1 MYVHYIPLS
10 RHYKPRILLARA
22 DVLVDK
28 RRTEDDAQLEPEWRS
43 GREDPREPLLGRG
56 HALRSHWTSESEDS
70 DRRRK
75 EQKGAHDES
84 NASDARERA
93 HGSIGKY
100 VRQACAPWPA
110 PAQRV
115 GRARGARARDGART
129 RRESSRG
136 PALTAGRRLRRVV
149 GSVPGEWSDLP

>member
-1 MYVHYIPLS
+1 MAEW
-10 RHYKPRILLARA
+10 PRGST
-22 DVLVDK
+22 
-28 RRTEDDAQLEPEWRS
+28 RTL
-43 GREDPREPLLGRG
+43 
-56 HALRSHWTSESEDS
+56 SESEDS

-115 GRARGARARDGART
+115 GRARDGART

>member
-1 MYVHYIPLS
+1 MTPSSS
-10 RHYKPRILLARA
+10 RNGGVAERI
-22 DVLVDK
+22 
-28 RRTEDDAQLEPEWRS
+28 
-43 GREDPREPLLGRG
+43 
-56 HALRSHWTSESEDS
+56 HA
-70 DRRRK
+70 K

-136 PALTAGRRLRRVV
+136 PALTAAFRRVV
-149 GSVPGEWSDLP
+149 GSVPGEWSDL

>member
-1 MYVHYIPLS
+1 MAEW
-10 RHYKPRILLARA
+10 PRGST
-22 DVLVDK
+22 
-28 RRTEDDAQLEPEWRS
+28 RTL
-43 GREDPREPLLGRG
+43 
-56 HALRSHWTSESEDS
+56 SESEDS

-115 GRARGARARDGART
+115 GRARGARARDGAR
-129 RRESSRG
+129 RESSRG

>member
-1 MYVHYIPLS
+1 M
-10 RHYKPRILLARA
+10 
-22 DVLVDK
+22 
-28 RRTEDDAQLEPEWRS
+28 
-43 GREDPREPLLGRG
+43 
-56 HALRSHWTSESEDS
+56 RSHWTSESEGS

-93 HGSIGKY
+93 HGPIGKY

-149 GSVPGEWSDLP
+149 GVSPVNGAIFPDDLDVAERLTGLGEHYIEQHA